1 MQKRKK
7 LIFWRIEKGL
17 KQVDVARKL
26 GISNSYYSNL
36 ENGRA
41 TPSYSLLM
49 KFKDTFEIN
58 YIMELF
64 KLGDGG
70 DACGN
75 GNTSGDIDEKQVLDR

>member
-1 MQKRKK
+1 MHKRKK

-26 GISNSYYSNL
+26 GISNGYYSNL

-64 KLGDGG
+64 KLDEGD
-70 DACGN
+70 DTYGN
-75 GNTSGDIDEKQVLDR
+75 GNTSRDIDEKQILD

>member
-26 GISNSYYSNL
+26 GISNGYYSNL
-36 ENGRA
+36 ESGRA

-49 KFKDTFEIN
+49 RFKDMFEIN
-58 YIMELF
+58 NIMDLF
-64 KLGDGG
+64 KISEGDGVR
-70 DACGN
+70 GN
-75 GNTSGDIDEKQVLDR
+75 NNTSGDIDEKQVLDR